1 MKTVYITTIVW
12 NSLED
17 YREED
22 ELLHYS
28 LDAAL
33 VHLAEEGFTK
43 MRLTNPKNTNAFVSF
58 DQEGTDA
65 HSAYIEVNTGNWMT
79 AKEQAEYE
87 KKLKDEG
94 Q

>member
-17 YREED
+17 NREED
-22 ELLHYS
+22 ELLHYT

-43 MRLTNPKNTNAFVSF
+43 MRLTNPKTTNAFVSF
-58 DQEGTDA
+58 DQEDTDA

-79 AKEQAEYE
+79 AKEQLEAE
-87 KKLKDEG
+87 KKEEETG
-94 Q
+94 